1 METDSDWQKFHLAAD
16 TCCKN
21 GDYIRAKEFAT
32 QLYDSIALYYE
43 EEMDDEKVCVAYD
56 RCLGL
61 ALELNDSSLALKCLY
76 REKFHSLEYIDPAM
90 FWGGILT
97 NPESHLA
104 MKLKII
110 RDVRSVI
117 DEYEHRSGP
126 VVSNC
131 IKEIQICYHLLLSTY
146 CIDRSSM
153 ELILREV
160 LKFDISN
167 GWKLLKKQNPRPVC
181 GMCKNLCKSHSSD
194 PNLALVMELW
204 ACALEQLEMLDVA
217 INKAKDAIAMAE
229 AIHDK
234 TSFERLLTRLETK
247 VAELNESTCAERPE
261 IAAAKVSKRSNT
273 DVKRELL
280 KRENKRERVKKK
292 NKDKETVLGRLT
304 TTESDGT
311 EPNCCS
317 KYDSD
322 ASQDAQ
328 EITLTLS
335 DNSPKSWKDVKDFDL
350 PVTKPKRKR
359 RRNRTGDSGLSSTGH
374 QTGTPEFGSEVN
386 SEGSCIFSN
395 MHVADSEDSEDEYQP
410 LPASSTHD
418 LYFTDQT
425 QDFNSQFFNQESE
438 EDDLQEDTFFNESCE
453 RLLQPEDINL
463 DIMHDIDKRVLEN
476 GLNLSER
483 FIGSFKRNK
492 MKYAEYPDLKTKEE
506 SLMLCLKKP
515 QKYKH
520 CRITIETSHGAVC
533 TVLDEK
539 DKIKTIEISGRSK
552 CGKVYN
558 EDEVVVEILSEP
570 LGGDVIP
577 RLNKTPSFG
586 YKSEGKVY
594 GQVVGITKRTR
605 FNNIKN
611 PVLLCTL
618 DAFETHLVKPLCKT
632 VPKISILH
640 NNIENQFQIETY
652 RFDENAKDL
661 KFEELKSID
670 PANRN
675 GYLFLVCLICW
686 NELYP
691 VGAVL
696 SVHSFSENSKS
707 NLKVLCLQ
715 NQIPTYYKEE
725 TIQLTNDIIQN
736 PFQENMHKPREVL
749 AEDHQAFTID
759 PPGSK
764 DLDDALSVKKIE
776 DNCYQI
782 GVHIADVASVI
793 QKGDSIDREARERT
807 RTFYP
812 GEGYRPHHML
822 PEPLSTNI
830 CSLLP
835 NENRNAISVFFV
847 VNSSGDVTSAPL
859 VERTIV
865 KSCRQFTYQ
874 EVQRIISDQNESN
887 KTELNENIRI
897 LSAIAEKRR
906 KKRLGNKRFAF
917 QFEGDYMKSSDSYY
931 SAIDAHNLVEEFM
944 LLANHQIA
952 SYLLSKYPK
961 CLPLRVQEQP
971 SAEKVMEWM
980 ESNPVIGKFVLGIQH
995 LPLPNNT
1002 RIDVGT
1008 VSPMRW
1014 NKIFPIQISV
1024 WKRMTL
1030 NVMEG
1035 NFEEVLRLIGCD
1047 ELHPKQALA
1056 FEEWIAF
1063 QESAKYRC
1071 SGNLTS
1077 RNDGC
1082 HFSLGIFPYVHF
1094 TSPIRRYADIIVQRL
1109 VHAALDGQKS
1119 PYTKEEVERLCDEI
1133 NDVTKR
1139 EKSFEKQCFALH
1151 LGKKLSKRSQ
1161 MSYSMVQNVSEKEV
1175 SLHFPGMRKL
1185 PKDCKDIPYSLMKVC
1200 AKPLVKSDE
1209 ESKPLALLSWQQRL
1223 YSFTGYAPK
1232 MRFQKKGLTVRIDP
1246 HQRVTYQQF
1255 PKWQKILKVIL
1266 SGKTSHLKEAFFG
1279 TDHPDVNMSQS
1290 VPACFNAES
1299 DVSSEVRDGNIIQQC
1314 CEFSMS
1320 LNHGQILAVQL
1331 TAEPKKGVM
1340 VPTVQMVELTNNVKL
1355 CLQHIEDPVKYF
1367 ARYSTQRIPQQIKSP
1382 VEYVKIWLS
1391 IFRMESAVKMTQGT
1405 PVVINDLPVEFS
1417 GRSDCS
1423 DCNFTLR
1430 NSFCI
1435 KRDLEFGCISEK
1447 TIIFGE
1453 EDNEDEKESK
1463 YLLSSDCV
1471 CIRCDLVK
1479 GVPSR
1484 PTIETNPDDRQIW
1497 IGHGEINI
1505 LQKSKKDSRMKVHIR
1520 LHKDSLKP
1528 TAEMCSNPPPR
1539 CGVELLL
1546 KADADKRVEAILSC
1560 LGKSTDLA
1568 KAIALT
1574 KRIPKLEKDHLELS
1588 NKIEADVTICG
1599 LTPNNTQQLKAIQR
1613 ALSSRFSLIQGPPG
1627 TGKTY
1632 TGIKLVYLFVK
1643 INDIL
1648 QQEGG
1653 GHKQVVFCGPSNK
1666 SVDLVA
1672 RWMLKKL
1679 GEYTPKIVRMY
1690 GSSLENIVFPMPGRD
1705 YTSKTS
1711 CKDNRPDPQLEDI
1724 SLHHLIRMQGKPHA
1738 EELRNYDNMF
1748 KNNPSFSD
1756 QGEIQNY
1763 RKLLNKA
1770 CQEELKHYDVIFC
1783 TTAVATNARFSKA
1796 TQGNVYQMII
1806 DEAGMCTEPETLAPI
1821 ITNKAEQVVLIGDH
1835 KQLQP
1840 VVLCSEAASLGL
1852 EKSLFE
1858 RYADRA
1864 VFLNCQYRMHP
1875 RICDFPSDKFYK
1887 GNLETMPSTAWKVEK
1902 PLSLW
1907 RVPNVPHMFCHVE
1920 GEEESLSV
1928 TTEEG
1933 NQQSKSNK
1941 AEVKEVVR
1949 IFSELVQREKVN
1961 QFQINIVSQYN
1972 AQCFAIK
1979 EALKKEKFINFNVN
1993 TVVASQ
1999 GGEWDYV
2006 IFSTVRSLPDY
2017 RIEPNPTLGWCK
2029 QNLGFITDQHQINV
2043 ALTRARKG
2051 LFIIGNKNLMKC
2063 DNVWRDLLTHY
2074 SRQGCVVDA
2083 ESVKSK
2089 RQKKSRKVR
2098 EATQEEFNA

>member
-1 METDSDWQKFHLAAD
+1 METDSDWQKFLLAVD

-21 GDYIRAKEFAT
+21 EDYVRAKQCAT
-32 QLYDSIALYYE
+32 QLYDSIALFYQ
-43 EEMDDEKVCVAYD
+43 EEMDDEKVCDAYD
-56 RCLGL
+56 KCLDV
-61 ALELNDSSLALKCLY
+61 ALMVNDSSLALKCLY
-76 REKFHSLEYIDPAM
+76 REKLHSLEYLDPS
-90 FWGGILT
+90 WLWNEILS
-97 NPESHLA
+97 NPEINLA
-104 MKLKII
+104 MKLYNVRI
-110 RDVRSVI
+110 VRSII
-117 DEYEHRSGP
+117 DEYENRSGP
-126 VVSNC
+126 AIPKC
-131 IKEIQICYHLLLSTY
+131 PEEIQIFYQILMRTY
-146 CIDRSSM
+146 CEDKLSLEI
-153 ELILREV
+153 ILREV
-160 LKFDISN
+160 LDYDLCR
-167 GWKLLKKQNPRPVC
+167 GRKLLKQQNPRAVC
-181 GMCKNLCKSHSSD
+181 EMCKNLNKIHSSD

-204 ACALEQLEMLDVA
+204 AYALEQLGMLDVA
-217 INKAKDAIAMAE
+217 INKAENAIAMAE
-229 AIHDK
+229 PKHD
-234 TSFERLLTRLETK
+234 TSSFERLLTRLETK
-247 VAELNESTCAERPE
+247 VAELNEITRTTRPE
-261 IAAAKVSKRSNT
+261 ISAAKRSNKDIKKKQT
-273 DVKRELL
+273 KI
-280 KRENKRERVKKK
+280 ENKRERGKKK
-292 NKDKETVLGRLT
+292 KKQKETNLDRSE
-304 TTESDGT
+304 TTEGDGN
-311 EPNCCS
+311 EPNCS
-317 KYDSD
+317 YDSD
-322 ASQDAQ
+322 VPP
-328 EITLTLS
+328 EITHTLS
-335 DNSPKSWKDVKDFDL
+335 DNSPRSWKDVTDFDL

-359 RRNRTGDSGLSSTGH
+359 RRNRTGDSGLSSIGH
-374 QTGTPEFGSEVN
+374 QTGTPGLGSEVN
-386 SEGSCIFSN
+386 SDGSCIFSN
-395 MHVADSEDSEDEYQP
+395 MHIVDSEEGEDEYQP
-410 LPASSTHD
+410 LPASSTARD
-418 LYFTDQT
+418 SYFMDQT
-425 QDFNSQFFNQESE
+425 QDPRSQFDNLESE
-438 EDDLQEDTFFNESCE
+438 EGDLQEDTFFNESCE
-453 RLLQPEDINL
+453 RLLQCGEMNL
-463 DIMHDIDKRVLEN
+463 DVMQDIDKGILEE

-483 FIGSFKRNK
+483 FIESFKRNK
-492 MKYAEYPDLKTKEE
+492 VIYAKYPDLKTKEE
-506 SLMLCLKKP
+506 ALMLCSKRP

-520 CRITIETSHGAVC
+520 CRITIETSHRAVC

-558 EDEVVVEILSEP
+558 EDEVVVEILSESFE
-570 LGGDVIP
+570 DVIS
-577 RLNKTPSFG
+577 RLNKISSFG
-586 YKSEGKVY
+586 FKSEGKVY
-594 GQVVGITKRTR
+594 GQVHVVGITKRTR
-605 FNNIKN
+605 FNKIKN
-611 PVLLCTL
+611 PVFLCTL
-618 DAFETHLVKPLCKT
+618 DAFETHLMKPLCKT
-632 VPKISILH
+632 VPKISILR

-652 RFDENAKDL
+652 RYDENAKDL

-675 GYLFLVCLICW
+675 GYLFLVCLISW
-686 NELYP
+686 NKLYP

-696 SVHSFSENSKS
+696 SVHSFSESSKS
-707 NLKVLCLQ
+707 SLKVLCLQ
-715 NQIPTYYKEE
+715 NQIPTHYKEE

-736 PFQENMHKPREVL
+736 PFQENTDKLREVL

-764 DLDDALSVKKIE
+764 DLDDALSIKNIG
-776 DNCYQI
+776 DNCYEI

-847 VNSSGDVTSAPL
+847 MNSSGEVASAPI
-859 VERTIV
+859 VKRTIV

-874 EVQRIISDQNESN
+874 EVQRIISDQNEGN
-887 KTELNENIRI
+887 ETELNENIRV
-897 LSAIAEKRR
+897 LSALAEKRR
-906 KKRLGNKRFAF
+906 EKRLGNKRFAF
-917 QFEGDYMKSSDSYY
+917 PFEGDYMKNSDSYY

-944 LLANHQIA
+944 LLTNHYIAN
-952 SYLLSKYPK
+952 YLWSKYSK
-961 CLPLRVQEQP
+961 CLPLRVQQQP
-971 SAEKVMEWM
+971 SAEKVREWM
-980 ESNPVIGKFVLGIQH
+980 ESNPVIGMFVLGIQH

-1002 RIDVGT
+1002 TIDVGK
-1008 VSPMRW
+1008 VPKGL
-1014 NKIFPIQISV
+1014 NKIFPIQLSV
-1024 WKRMTL
+1024 WKRMTS
-1030 NVMEG
+1030 NVSKG
-1035 NFEEVLRLIGCD
+1035 NFEEVIRLVGCD

-1063 QESAKYRC
+1063 QESAKYSC
-1071 SGNLTS
+1071 SGNITS
-1077 RNDGC
+1077 KNDGC
-1082 HFSLGIFPYVHF
+1082 HFSLGIFPYVHC

-1109 VHAALDGQKS
+1109 ILAALDGQSS

-1133 NDVTKR
+1133 NNVTKR

-1209 ESKPLALLSWQQRL
+1209 ESKPLASLYWQQRL
-1223 YSFTGYAPK
+1223 YSFTGYAPNI
-1232 MRFQKKGLTVRIDP
+1232 RFQKKGSTVRIDP

-1255 PKWQKILKVIL
+1255 SKWQKILKLIL
-1266 SGKTSHLKEAFFG
+1266 SGKNSQLKDAFFG
-1279 TDHPDVNMSQS
+1279 TDYQDVNMSQS
-1290 VPACFNAES
+1290 VPACFNTES

-1320 LNHGQILAVQL
+1320 FNHGQILAVQL

-1367 ARYSTQRIPQQIKSP
+1367 ARYSTQRVPQQMKSP

-1423 DCNFTLR
+1423 DCNFTLE
-1430 NSFCI
+1430 NSFCV
-1435 KRDLEFGCISEK
+1435 KRDLEFGCLSEK
-1447 TIIFGE
+1447 IISFGE
-1453 EDNEDEKESK
+1453 ENTEEEKESK

-1471 CIRCDLVK
+1471 CMRCELVNN
-1479 GVPSR
+1479 VPSR
-1484 PTIETNPDDRQIW
+1484 ATKETNPDDRQIW

-1505 LQKSKKDSRMKVHIR
+1505 LQKSKKKGKTKIHIR
-1520 LHKDSLKP
+1520 LHKDSPKP

-1539 CGVELLL
+1539 CGVELLQ
-1546 KADADKRVEAILSC
+1546 KADVDKRVEATLSC
-1560 LGKSTDLA
+1560 LDKATELA

-1574 KRIPKLEKDHLELS
+1574 KKIPKLDKDHLDLS
-1588 NKIEADVTICG
+1588 RKIETDVTICG
-1599 LTPNNTQQLKAIQR
+1599 LAQNNTQQLKAIQR

-1632 TGIKLVYLFVK
+1632 TGIKLIYLFVK
-1643 INDIL
+1643 INYIL
-1648 QQEGG
+1648 KQEGR

-1679 GEYTPKIVRMY
+1679 GEQSPKIVRMY
-1690 GSSLENIVFPMPGRD
+1690 GSSLENIVFPLPGRD

-1711 CKDNRPDPQLEDI
+1711 CRDNRPDPQLEDV
-1724 SLHHLIRMQGKPHA
+1724 SLHHLIRMQGKPSA

-1748 KNNPSFSD
+1748 RNNPSFSD
-1756 QGEIQNY
+1756 HGEIQNY
-1763 RKLLNKA
+1763 KKLLSKA

-1783 TTAVATNARFSKA
+1783 TTAVATNARFLKA
-1796 TQGNVYQMII
+1796 THGNVYQMII

-1821 ITNKAEQVVLIGDH
+1821 IATKAEQVVLIGDH

-1875 RICDFPSDKFYK
+1875 RICDFPSNKFYK
-1887 GNLETMPSTAWKVEK
+1887 GNLETMPSVAWKVDE

-1907 RVPNVPHMFCHVE
+1907 RVPNVPQMFCHVE

-1949 IFSELVQREKVN
+1949 IFSELVHREKVK
-1961 QFQINIVSQYN
+1961 QKQINIVSQYN

-1979 EALKKEKFINFNVN
+1979 EALKKENIINFNVN

-2051 LFIIGNKNLMKC
+2051 FIIIGNKNLMKC
-2063 DNVWRDLLTHY
+2063 DNVWRDLLIHY
-2074 SRQGCVVDA
+2074 GRQGCVVDA
-2083 ESVKSK
+2083 ESVKSR
-2089 RQKKSRKVR
+2089 RQKKRRKVR

>member
-1 METDSDWQKFHLAAD
+1 METDSDWQKFLLAVD

-21 GDYIRAKEFAT
+21 GDYVRAKQFAT
-32 QLYDSIALYYE
+32 QLYDSIALFYR
-43 EEMDDEKVCVAYD
+43 EEMDDEKVFYAYD
-56 RCLGL
+56 KCLGV
-61 ALELNDSSLALKCLY
+61 AVMLNDSSLALKCLY
-76 REKFHSLEYIDPAM
+76 REKCHSQEYLDPGM
-90 FWGGILT
+90 FWGTVLT
-97 NPESHLA
+97 NPDFHLA
-104 MKLKII
+104 VKLKII
-110 RDVRSVI
+110 RDVRSII
-117 DEYEHRSGP
+117 DEYEDKP
-126 VVSNC
+126 VVSTC
-131 IKEIQICYHLLLSTY
+131 VKEIQISYRMLVSTY
-146 CIDRSSM
+146 CTDNSSM
-153 ELILREV
+153 ELILREI

-167 GWKLLKKQNPRPVC
+167 GWKLLKKQNPRMVC
-181 GMCKNLCKSHSSD
+181 GHCKNLCKSHPSD

-204 ACALEQLEMLDVA
+204 AHALEQLGMLDVA
-217 INKAKDAIAMAE
+217 INKAENAIAMAE
-229 AIHDK
+229 PMHDK
-234 TSFERLLTRLETK
+234 SSFERLLTRLEMK
-247 VAELNESTCAERPE
+247 VTELNKRACASDIPAVKDST
-261 IAAAKVSKRSNT
+261 KRSNKDIKKEQT
-273 DVKRELL
+273 
-280 KRENKRERVKKK
+280 KRENKQERVKKEK
-292 NKDKETVLGRLT
+292 KQKETSLDRSE
-304 TTESDGT
+304 TTEFDES
-311 EPNCCS
+311 EPNCS
-317 KYDSD
+317 NDSN
-322 ASQDAQ
+322 APP
-328 EITLTLS
+328 EITHTLS
-335 DNSPKSWKDVKDFDL
+335 DNSPKSWKDVKDFDF

-374 QTGTPEFGSEVN
+374 QTGTPELGSEVN
-386 SEGSCIFSN
+386 SDGSCIFSN
-395 MHVADSEDSEDEYQP
+395 MHIVDSEDSEDEYHP
-410 LPASSTHD
+410 LPESSMAP
-418 LYFTDQT
+418 
-425 QDFNSQFFNQESE
+425 DFKFKDETEDFSSQFYNPESE

-453 RLLQPEDINL
+453 RLLQPEGINL
-463 DIMHDIDKRVLEN
+463 DIMYEIDKGILEN
-476 GLNLSER
+476 GLNLSDR

-506 SLMLCLKKP
+506 ALMLCSKRR

-533 TVLDEK
+533 TVLDET

-577 RLNKTPSFG
+577 RLNKTPSGF
-586 YKSEGKVY
+586 KSEGKVY

-605 FNNIKN
+605 FNKIKN
-611 PVLLCTL
+611 PVFLCTL
-618 DAFETHLVKPLCKT
+618 DAFETHLMKPLCKT

-652 RFDENAKDL
+652 RYDENAKDL

-675 GYLFLVCLICW
+675 GYLFLVCLISW

-696 SVHSFSENSKS
+696 SVHSFSESSKS
-707 NLKVLCLQ
+707 SLKVLCLQ
-715 NQIPTYYKEE
+715 NQIPTHYKEE

-736 PFQENMHKPREVL
+736 PFQENTDKPREVL
-749 AEDHQAFTID
+749 AEDHQPFTID

-764 DLDDALSVKKIE
+764 DLDDALSIKKIE
-776 DNCYQI
+776 DTCYEI

-835 NENRNAISVFFV
+835 NENRNAISIFFV
-847 VNSSGDVTSAPL
+847 MNSSGEVASAPE
-859 VERTIV
+859 VKRTIV

-874 EVQRIISDQNESN
+874 EVQRIISHQNEAN
-887 KTELNENIRI
+887 ETELNENIRV
-897 LSAIAEKRR
+897 LSALAEKRR
-906 KKRLGNKRFAF
+906 EKRLGNKRFAF
-917 QFEGDYMKSSDSYY
+917 PFEGDYMKNSDSYY

-944 LLANHQIA
+944 LLANHHIA
-952 SYLLSKYPK
+952 NYLFSKYSK

-971 SAEKVMEWM
+971 SAEKVREWM
-980 ESNPVIGKFVLGIQH
+980 DSNPVIGKFVLRIQH

-1002 RIDVGT
+1002 TIDVGK
-1008 VSPMRW
+1008 VPPMRW
-1014 NKIFPIQISV
+1014 NKIFPIQLPV
-1024 WKRMTL
+1024 WKRMTS
-1030 NVMEG
+1030 NVTEE
-1035 NFEEVLRLIGCD
+1035 NFEEVIRLVGCD

-1063 QESAKYRC
+1063 QESARYSV
-1071 SGNLTS
+1071 SGNMTS
-1077 RNDGC
+1077 RKDGC
-1082 HFSLGIFPYVHF
+1082 HFSLGIFPYIHC
-1094 TSPIRRYADIIVQRL
+1094 TSPIRRYADVIVQRL
-1109 VHAALDGQKS
+1109 IHAALDGKSS

-1151 LGKKLSKRSQ
+1151 FGKKLSKRSQ

-1185 PKDCKDIPYSLMKVC
+1185 PKDCKDISYSSMKVC

-1209 ESKPLALLSWQQRL
+1209 ESKPLASLYWQQRL
-1223 YSFTGYAPK
+1223 YSFTGYAPH
-1232 MRFQKKGLTVRIDP
+1232 MRFQKRGPTVRIDP
-1246 HQRVTYQQF
+1246 HQRVTYQQY

-1266 SGKTSHLKEAFFG
+1266 NGKTSHLKEAFKEAFFG

-1290 VPACFNAES
+1290 VPACFNTES
-1299 DVSSEVRDGNIIQQC
+1299 DVTSEVRGGNIIQQC

-1355 CLQHIEDPVKYF
+1355 CLQHTDDPVKYF
-1367 ARYSTQRIPQQIKSP
+1367 ARYSTQRVPQQIKSP

-1405 PVVINDLPVEFS
+1405 PVVINDLPVDFS
-1417 GRSDCS
+1417 GRSDYS

-1430 NSFCI
+1430 NSFCL
-1435 KRDLEFGCISEK
+1435 KRDLEFKYISEK
-1447 TIIFGE
+1447 TILFGE
-1453 EDNEDEKESK
+1453 EKIEEERESK

-1471 CIRCDLVK
+1471 CIRCDLVN

-1484 PTIETNPDDRQIW
+1484 ATADTNPDDRQIW

-1505 LQKSKKDSRMKVHIR
+1505 LQKSKKKGKTKMHIR
-1520 LHKDSLKP
+1520 LHKDSPKP
-1528 TAEMCSNPPPR
+1528 TAEMRSNPPPR
-1539 CGVELLL
+1539 CGVELLQ

-1560 LGKSTDLA
+1560 LSKATELA

-1574 KRIPKLEKDHLELS
+1574 KKIPKLDKDHLDLS
-1588 NKIEADVTICG
+1588 RKIEADVTICG
-1599 LTPNNTQQLKAIQR
+1599 LAPNNTQQLKAIQR

-1632 TGIKLVYLFVK
+1632 TGIKLIYLFVK

-1648 QQEGG
+1648 EQEGG

-1679 GEYTPKIVRMY
+1679 GENSPKMVRMY
-1690 GSSLENIVFPMPGRD
+1690 GSSLESIVFPMPGRD

-1711 CKDNRPDPQLEDI
+1711 CKDNRPDLQLEDI
-1724 SLHHLIRMQGKPHA
+1724 SLHNLIRMEGKPNA

-1748 KNNPSFSD
+1748 RNNPSFSD
-1756 QGEIQNY
+1756 QGEIYNY
-1763 RKLLNKA
+1763 KKLLSKA

-1783 TTAVATNARFSKA
+1783 TTAVATNARFLKA
-1796 TQGNVYQMII
+1796 THGNVYQMII

-1821 ITNKAEQVVLIGDH
+1821 IATKAEQVILIGDH

-1875 RICDFPSDKFYK
+1875 RICDFPSNKFYK
-1887 GNLETMPSTAWKVEK
+1887 GNLETMPSIAWKVDE

-1907 RVPNVPHMFCHVE
+1907 RVPNVPQMFCHVE

-1949 IFSELVQREKVN
+1949 IFSELVQHEKVN
-1961 QFQINIVSQYN
+1961 QSQINIVSQYN

-1979 EALKKEKFINFNVN
+1979 EALKTEKFINFNVN

-2051 LFIIGNKNLMKC
+2051 LIIIGNKNLMKC

-2074 SRQGCVVDA
+2074 GRQGCVVDA
-2083 ESVKSK
+2083 ESVKSR
-2089 RQKKSRKVR
+2089 RQKKRRKVR
-2098 EATQEEFNA
+2098 EATMEEFNA